1 MKLKL
6 FTLGRW
12 GALLFLLLFLLLYKP
27 GCSKTDEV
35 TLTGIIISPTTFT
48 IDAGKTIDL
57 SATITPPNATEDVY
71 WFSLDQKI
79 VTLDNRYGVQ
89 AKLNALSPGTTTVY
103 ATNRMKT
110 VVSENI
116 AITVSSVDFVKD
128 IAGVYIGSGSLKWAI
143 ALIDEALSD
152 VIIRLERIQ
161 VEETDDYYMDRA
173 KLTVVAETAMMGH
186 AVITG
191 EKIIVSSAFELSNEN
206 NLKIDG
212 VTGASFDELTGR
224 VDPATKT
231 IALRL
236 FMNNGITIELTA
248 QKQE

>member
-6 FTLGRW
+6 LTLGCW
-12 GALLFLLLFLLLYKP
+12 VMLIYMS

-35 TLTGIIISPTTFT
+35 SLTGIGISPTTFT
-48 IDAGKTIDL
+48 IDAGKTMDL
-57 SATITPPNATEDVY
+57 SATITPSNATEDVF

-79 VTLDNRYGVQ
+79 VSLDNRYGIQ
-89 AKLNALSPGTTTVY
+89 TKLNALSPGTTTVY

-116 AITVSSVDFVKD
+116 TITVSSVDFVKD
-128 IAGVYIGSGSLKWAI
+128 ITGDYLGSGSLKWAI
-143 ALIDEALSD
+143 ATINEELTD
-152 VIIRLERIQ
+152 VIIHLERAYD
-161 VEETDDYYMDRA
+161 EEANEYYMDRV
-173 KLTVVAETAMMGH
+173 KLTIIAETEMMGH

-191 EKIIVSSAFELSNEN
+191 ERILVSSAYELSNEN
-206 NLKIDG
+206 NLKIEG

-224 VDPATKT
+224 VDPVGKT
-231 IALRL
+231 ITLRL

-248 QKQE
+248 KKQE